1 VASLANSKPV
11 ARPGGRR
18 GRKPRTKPSKADC
31 ATGPGR
37 PEQVDLARPDL
48 PPFSWS
54 TADADALAEAA
65 DMSCV
70 YWRGEERD
78 DWLEQQ
84 RAFYERVI
92 AEDSHEAEPALRLH
106 ADEGRELLPHWASA
120 RRALLIAS
128 I

>member
-1 VASLANSKPV
+1 MA
-11 ARPGGRR
+11 PG
-18 GRKPRTKPSKADC
+18 T
-31 ATGPGR
+31 
-37 PEQVDLARPDL
+37 
-48 PPFSWS
+48 PPA
-54 TADADALAEAA
+54 ADAGALAEAA
-65 DMSCV
+65 DTRCV

-92 AEDSHEAEPALRLH
+92 AEDSHEAEPALRLF

>member
-1 VASLANSKPV
+1 LSI
-11 ARPGGRR
+11 
-18 GRKPRTKPSKADC
+18 ADV
-31 ATGPGR
+31 G
-37 PEQVDLARPDL
+37 
-48 PPFSWS
+48 
-54 TADADALAEAA
+54 ALAETA
-65 DMSCV
+65 DMGCV

-84 RAFYERVI
+84 RAFYGRVI
-92 AEDSHEAEPALRLH
+92 AEDSHEAEPALRLL

>member
-1 VASLANSKPV
+1 MGGGITAAREGKLQLFLGGAASAVERHRALLEV
-11 ARPGGRR
+11 LGDPGRIVHTGGHGTGYTAGRR
-18 GRKPRTKPSKADC
+18 
-31 ATGPGR
+31 
-37 PEQVDLARPDL
+37 
-48 PPFSWS
+48 
-54 TADADALAEAA
+54 
-65 DMSCV
+65 
-70 YWRGEERD
+70 RD

-92 AEDSHEAEPALRLH
+92 AEDSHEAEPALRLF